1 MKEILIM
8 DRMNIVIVG
17 HVDHGKS
24 TVIGRILADT
34 GSLPEGKLEQVK
46 ATCAKNAKP
55 FEYAFLLDALKDEQ
69 SQGITIDAA
78 RCFFHTKKR
87 EYIVIDAPGHIE
99 FLKNMITGASRA
111 EAALLVIDAK
121 EGILENSKRH
131 GYLLSMLGI
140 RQVAVLVN
148 KMDLVG
154 YSEPVFRAI
163 EKEYGDFLKG
173 FNIKPDAFIPMS
185 AMNGVN
191 MIAKALEMPWYRG
204 LSVLEQLDAFQ
215 HESTSEAYPFRFPVQ
230 DIYKF
235 TELADDR
242 RIMAGTIE
250 TGNIRVGDE
259 VVFFPSKKRTRI
271 KTIEEFNKPPKR
283 EAAAGEAIGFT
294 TETQLYIKPG
304 ELMVRASDPAP
315 AVSTR
320 FKANLFWMGHAPLVK
335 GKKYK
340 LKLGASRPSVRLVD
354 VLNVLDS
361 SELTSIAS
369 KSQVDRHD
377 VAECLFETGKPI
389 AFDKAGELR
398 ETGRFVIVDNY
409 DIAGA
414 GIILEALREDRS
426 TLNDHVNRREKIW
439 EKSGVSAVERAGIY
453 GHRPAFILISG
464 KVNIGKQKIARELEA
479 LLLEQGVKA
488 FYLGISNLVSG
499 LDSELPQ
506 GTDSQE
512 EIVLRLGELGR
523 IIAESGQVF
532 ITTASDL
539 DDFDIETL
547 RILNRPNEILVI
559 QVGTDTFSGFKPSF
573 VLGENESLK
582 SAVEKIGAFLRQKE
596 IILDY
601 FI

>member
-1 MKEILIM
+1 M

-24 TVIGRILADT
+24 TVIGRLLADT

-78 RCFFHTKKR
+78 RCFFHTAKR

-154 YSEPVFRAI
+154 YREEVFRAI

-173 FNIKPDAFIPMS
+173 FGIQPEAFIPMS

-191 MIAKALEMPWYRG
+191 MTARAPEMPWYTGRP
-204 LSVLEQLDAFQ
+204 VLEQLDAFH

-242 RIMAGTIE
+242 RIMAGTIL
-250 TGNIRVGDE
+250 TGKIRVGDE
-259 VVFFPSKKRTRI
+259 VVFLPSKKRTRI
-271 KTIEEFNKPPKR
+271 KSVEEFNAPSKQ
-283 EAAAGEAIGFT
+283 EASAGEAVGFT

-304 ELMVRASDPAP
+304 ELMVRAADPAP
-315 AVSTR
+315 AVGTR
-320 FKANLFWMGHAPLVK
+320 FKANLFWMGQAPLVK

-340 LKLGASRPSVRLVD
+340 LKLGASRPSVRLVE

-361 SELTSIAS
+361 SELTSIAH
-369 KSQVDRHD
+369 KTQVDRHD
-377 VAECLFETGKPI
+377 VAECVFETGKPL
-389 AFDKAGELR
+389 AFDKAGDVR

-409 DIAGA
+409 EIAGA
-414 GIILEALREDRS
+414 GIVLEALPEDRS
-426 TLNDHVNRREKIW
+426 VLKDHVAQRERIW
-439 EKSGVSAVERAGIY
+439 ERSGVGPAERAGIY

-464 KVNIGKQKIARELEA
+464 KVNTGKQKIARELEA
-479 LLLEQGVKA
+479 RLLKQEVKA

-499 LDSELPQ
+499 LDSELPP
-506 GTDSQE
+506 GAESQE
-512 EIVLRLGELGR
+512 EIVRHLGELGR

-547 RILNRPNEILVI
+547 RILAAPSEVLVI
-559 QVGTDTFSGFKPSF
+559 QVGQSTFSSFQPSF
-573 VLGENESLK
+573 TLGENESLDA
-582 SAVEKIGAFLRQKE
+582 AVEKIGAFLKHKE
-596 IILDY
+596 IILEY
-601 FI
+601 YL

>member
-1 MKEILIM
+1 M
-8 DRMNIVIVG
+8 DRMNLVIVG

-24 TVIGRILADT
+24 SVIGRLLADT

-46 ATCAKNAKP
+46 ASCAKNAKP

-121 EGILENSKRH
+121 EGILENSRRH

-148 KMDLVG
+148 KMDLAG
-154 YSEPVFRAI
+154 YREPVFRAI

-173 FNIKPDAFIPMS
+173 FSIQPGAFIPMS
-185 AMNGVN
+185 AMDGVN
-191 MIAKALEMPWYRG
+191 LIDRSAKMPWYTG
-204 LSVLEQLDAFQ
+204 SSVLEQLDSFQ
-215 HESTSEAYPFRFPVQ
+215 HESTNEAKPFRFPVQ

-242 RIMAGTIE
+242 RIMAGTID
-250 TGNIRVGDE
+250 TGKIRVGDE
-259 VVFFPSKKRTRI
+259 VVFLPSKKRTRI
-271 KTIEEFNKPPKR
+271 KSIEEFNAPSKQ
-283 EAAAGEAIGFT
+283 EASAGEAVGFT

-304 ELMVRASDPAP
+304 EMMVKTRDPLP

-320 FKANLFWMGHAPLVK
+320 FKANIFWMGQAPLVQ

-340 LKLGASRPSVRLVD
+340 LKLGASRPSLRLVS

-361 SELTSIAS
+361 SELTSIAN
-369 KSQVDRHD
+369 KAQVDRHD
-377 VAECLFETGKPI
+377 VAECIFETGKPL
-389 AFDKAGELR
+389 AFDKAGDLR
-398 ETGRFVIVDNY
+398 ETGRFVVVDNY
-409 DIAGA
+409 EIAGA
-414 GIILEALREDRS
+414 GIILEALPEDRS
-426 TLNDHVNRREKIW
+426 ILKDHVRHREKIW
-439 EKSGVSAVERAGIY
+439 EQSHVRSAERTGIY

-464 KVNIGKQKIARELEA
+464 KVNTGKQRIARELEA
-479 LLLEQGVKA
+479 RLLKQGVKA
-488 FYLGISNLVSG
+488 FYLGISNLVSDH
-499 LDSELPQ
+499 DSEWPQ
-506 GTDSQE
+506 GADSQE
-512 EIVLRLGELGR
+512 EIVRHLGELGR
-523 IIAESGQVF
+523 ILAESGQVF

-539 DDFDIETL
+539 DDFDVETL
-547 RILNRPNEILVI
+547 RILNRPNEVLVI
-559 QVGTDTFSGFKPSF
+559 QMGPNTFSGFTPSF
-573 VLGENESLK
+573 VLEENGALD
-582 SAVEKIGAFLRQKE
+582 SAIEKIGAFLKQKE
-596 IILDY
+596 ILLDY
-601 FI
+601 CI

>member
-1 MKEILIM
+1 
-8 DRMNIVIVG
+8 MNIVIVG

-24 TVIGRILADT
+24 TVIGRLLADT

-131 GYLLSMLGI
+131 GYLLSMLGV

-148 KMDLVG
+148 KMDLVE
-154 YSEPVFRAI
+154 YSEKVFRAI
-163 EKEYGDFLKG
+163 EKECGDFLKG
-173 FNIKPDAFIPMS
+173 FSIKPSAFIPMS

-191 MIAKALEMPWYRG
+191 MIAKAPEMPWYTG
-204 LSVLEQLDAFQ
+204 LSVLEQLDSFQ

-235 TELADDR
+235 TELADER
-242 RIMAGTIE
+242 RIMAGTIL
-250 TGNIRVGDE
+250 TGKIQVGEE

-271 KTIEEFNKPPKR
+271 KTIEEFNAPSKP
-283 EAAAGEAIGFT
+283 EASAGEAIGFT

-320 FKANLFWMGHAPLVK
+320 FKANIFWMGHAPLVK

-340 LKLGASRPSVRLVD
+340 LKLGTSRPSVRLVE

-361 SELTSIAS
+361 SELTSIAN
-369 KSQVDRHD
+369 KAQVDRHD
-377 VAECLFETGKPI
+377 VAECIFETGKPL
-389 AFDKAGELR
+389 AFDKAGDLR

-409 DIAGA
+409 EIAGA
-414 GIILEALREDRS
+414 GIILEALPEDRS
-426 TLNDHVNRREKIW
+426 ILKDHIAQREKIW
-439 EKSGVSAVERAGIY
+439 ERSGVHSSERAGIY
-453 GHRPAFILISG
+453 GHRPAFILIAG

-479 LLLEQGVKA
+479 RLLKQGVKA

-499 LDSELPQ
+499 LDSELPP
-506 GTDSQE
+506 GAESQE
-512 EIVLRLGELGR
+512 EVVWHLGELGR

-547 RILNRPNEILVI
+547 RILNSPNEILVI
-559 QVGTDTFSGFKPSF
+559 QVGASTFSSFQLPF
-573 VLGENESLK
+573 VLGENEPLG
-582 SAVEKIGAFLRQKE
+582 SAVEKIAAFLKRKE
-596 IILDY
+596 ILLEY
-601 FI
+601 YL

>member
-1 MKEILIM
+1 M

-24 TVIGRILADT
+24 TVIGRLLADT

-154 YSEPVFRAI
+154 YSEPAFRVI

-173 FNIKPDAFIPMS
+173 FGIQPNAFIPMS

-191 MIAKALEMPWYRG
+191 MIAKSMEMPWYKG
-204 LSVLEQLDAFQ
+204 PPVLEQLDSFH
-215 HESTSEAYPFRFPVQ
+215 HENTSETYPFRFPVQ

-235 TELADDR
+235 TELADER
-242 RIMAGTIE
+242 RIMAGTIL
-250 TGNIRVGDE
+250 TGKIRVGDE
-259 VVFFPSKKRTRI
+259 VVFLPSQKRTRI
-271 KTIEEFNKPPKR
+271 KTIEEFNTPLKQ

-304 ELMVRASDPAP
+304 ELMAKTSDPLP
-315 AVSTR
+315 AVGTR
-320 FKANLFWMGHAPLVK
+320 FKANLFWMGQAPLVK

-340 LKLGASRPSVRLVD
+340 LKLGASRPSIRLVE

-361 SELTSIAS
+361 SELTSIAN
-369 KSQVDRHD
+369 KAQVDRHD
-377 VAECLFETGKPI
+377 VAECVFETGKPI
-389 AFDKAGELR
+389 AFDKVGDLR

-409 DIAGA
+409 EIAGA
-414 GIILEALREDRS
+414 GIVLEALPEDRS
-426 TLNDHVNRREKIW
+426 ILKSHVAQREKIW
-439 EKSGVSAVERAGIY
+439 ERSGVRSVERAGIY

-479 LLLEQGVKA
+479 RLLKQGVKA
-488 FYLGISNLVSG
+488 FYLGISNLFSG
-499 LDSELPQ
+499 LDSELPP
-506 GTDSQE
+506 GTESQE
-512 EIVLRLGELGR
+512 ETVRHLGELGR

-547 RILNRPNEILVI
+547 RILAAPSEILVV
-559 QVGTDTFSGFKPSF
+559 QVGPNTFSGFQPSF
-573 VLGENESLK
+573 VLGEDESLA
-582 SAVEKIGAFLRQKE
+582 SAVEKIGAFLKQKD
-596 IILDY
+596 ILLEY
-601 FI
+601 YL

>member
-1 MKEILIM
+1 M

-24 TVIGRILADT
+24 TVIGRLLADT

-46 ATCAKNAKP
+46 NTCAKNAKP

-99 FLKNMITGASRA
+99 FLKNMITGAARA

-154 YSEPVFRAI
+154 YSEQVFRAI

-173 FNIKPDAFIPMS
+173 FNIQPNAFIPMS

-191 MIAKALEMPWYRG
+191 MIAAALEMPWYKG
-204 LSVLEQLDAFQ
+204 FSVLEQLDSFH
-215 HESTSEAYPFRFPVQ
+215 HEGTSEAYPFRFPVQ

-242 RIMAGTIE
+242 RILAGTIE
-250 TGNIRVGDE
+250 AGKIRAGEE
-259 VVFFPSKKRTRI
+259 VIFFPSRKRTRI
-271 KTIEEFNKPPKR
+271 KSIEAFNVPSKQ
-283 EAAAGEAIGFT
+283 EASAGEAVGFT

-304 ELMVRASDPAP
+304 ELMARASDPSP
-315 AVSTR
+315 AVGTR
-320 FKANLFWMGHAPLVK
+320 FKANIFWMGQAPLMK

-340 LKLGASRPSVRLVD
+340 LKLGASRPSVRLVE

-361 SELTSIAS
+361 SELTSIAN
-369 KSQVDRHD
+369 KAQVDRHD
-377 VAECLFETGKPI
+377 VAECIFETGRPI

-409 DIAGA
+409 EIAGA
-414 GIILEALREDRS
+414 GIVLEALSEDRS
-426 TLNDHVNRREKIW
+426 LLKAHVNHREKIW
-439 EKSGVSAVERAGIY
+439 EQSGVSVTERAGIY

-464 KVNIGKQKIARELEA
+464 KVNTGKQKIARELEA
-479 LLLEQGVKA
+479 RLLKQGVKA

-499 LDSELPQ
+499 LDSELAP
-506 GTDSQE
+506 GEFQE
-512 EIVLRLGELGR
+512 EIVRHLGELGR
-523 IIAESGQVF
+523 IVAESGQVF

-547 RILNRPNEILVI
+547 RILNHPNEILVV
-559 QVGTDTFSGFKPSF
+559 QVGPSTFSGFKPSF
-573 VLGENESLK
+573 TVDEKELLEP
-582 SAVEKIGAFLRQKE
+582 AVEKIGVFLKQKE
-596 IILDY
+596 IILEY
-601 FI
+601 YL

>member
-1 MKEILIM
+1 
-8 DRMNIVIVG
+8 
-17 HVDHGKS
+17 
-24 TVIGRILADT
+24 LADT

-99 FLKNMITGASRA
+99 FLKNMITGAARA

-140 RQVAVLVN
+140 PQIAVLVN

-154 YSEPVFRAI
+154 YDEKVFREI
-163 EKEYGDFLKG
+163 EKGYGDFLKG
-173 FNIKPDAFIPMS
+173 FNLRPDVFIPIS
-185 AMNGVN
+185 AMGGQNL
-191 MIAKALEMPWYRG
+191 AARSREMSWYKG
-204 LSVLEQLDAFQ
+204 PTVLEQLDLFQ
-215 HESTSEAYPFRFPVQ
+215 HEPGRGSASFRFPVQ

-235 TELADDR
+235 TELGDDR

-250 TGNIRVGDE
+250 TGTVRAGDE
-259 VVFFPSKKRTRI
+259 VIFLPSKKRTRI
-271 KTIEEFNKPPKR
+271 KTIEEFNAPPKK
-283 EAAAGEAIGFT
+283 EALAGEAIGFT

-304 ELMVRASDPAP
+304 ELMVKAGDPLP
-315 AVSTR
+315 AVGTK
-320 FKANLFWMGHAPLVK
+320 FKANIFWMGHAPLVK

-340 LKLGASRPSVRLVD
+340 LKLGAARPSVRLVD

-361 SELTSIAS
+361 SELTSIAN
-369 KSQVDRHD
+369 KAQVDRHD
-377 VAECLFETGKPI
+377 VAECVFETGKPI
-389 AFDKAGELR
+389 AFDKASDLR
-398 ETGRFVIVDNY
+398 ETGRFVLVDNY
-409 DIAGA
+409 EIAAA
-414 GIILEALREDRS
+414 GIVLEALPEDR
-426 TLNDHVNRREKIW
+426 TILKDHVSHREKIW
-439 EKSGVSAVERAGIY
+439 ERSGVSSAERAGVY
-453 GHRPAFILISG
+453 GHRPAFILIAG
-464 KVNIGKQKIARELEA
+464 KVSTGKQKIARELEA
-479 LLLEQGVKA
+479 RLLKQGVKA

-506 GTDSQE
+506 GADSQE
-512 EIVLRLGELGR
+512 EIVRHLGELGR

-547 RILNRPNEILVI
+547 RILNNPNEILVI
-559 QVGTDTFSGFKPSF
+559 QVGPNTFSGFKPSF
-573 VLGENESLK
+573 MLEENESLEA
-582 SAVEKIGAFLRQKE
+582 AVEKISAFLKKKE
-596 IILDY
+596 ILLEY
-601 FI
+601 YL

>member
-1 MKEILIM
+1 M

-24 TVIGRILADT
+24 TVIGRLLADT
-34 GSLPEGKLEQVK
+34 GSLPDGKLEQVK

-78 RCFFHTKKR
+78 RCFFHTEQR

-99 FLKNMITGASRA
+99 FLKNMITGAARA

-154 YSEPVFRAI
+154 YSEATFSAI
-163 EKEYGDFLKG
+163 EEEYGDFLKG
-173 FNIKPDAFIPMS
+173 FNINPEVFIPMS

-191 MIAKALEMPWYRG
+191 MTAKSPEMPWYQGRT
-204 LSVLEQLDAFQ
+204 VLEQLDSFH
-215 HESTSEAYPFRFPVQ
+215 HEGGGEVYPFRFPVQ

-235 TELADDR
+235 TELNDER
-242 RIMAGTIE
+242 RIMAGTVY
-250 TGNIRVGDE
+250 TGKIKVGEE
-259 VVFFPSKKRTRI
+259 VVFLPSKKRTRV
-271 KTIEEFNKPPKR
+271 KSIEEFSAPLKL
-283 EAAAGEAIGFT
+283 EASAGEAIGFT

-304 ELMVRASDPAP
+304 ELMVRASDPFP
-315 AVSTR
+315 SIGTR
-320 FKANLFWMGHAPLVK
+320 FKATLFWMGQMPLVK
-335 GKKYK
+335 GKRYK
-340 LKLGASRPSVRLVD
+340 LKIGAARTSVRLTE

-369 KSQVDRHD
+369 KEQVDRHD
-377 VAECLFETGKPI
+377 VAECVFETGKPI
-389 AFDKAGELR
+389 AFDKASDLR

-409 DIAGA
+409 EIAGA
-414 GIILEALREDRS
+414 GTVLEALREDRS
-426 TLNDHVNRREKIW
+426 VLREHVQGREKIW
-439 EKSGVSAVERAGIY
+439 ERSGVGSLSRAKIY
-453 GHRPAFILISG
+453 GHRPGFILIAG
-464 KVNIGKQKIARELEA
+464 KVNTGKQRIARELESR
-479 LLLEQGVKA
+479 LLDQGVKA
-488 FYLGISNLVSG
+488 FYLGVSNDVSG
-499 LDSELPQ
+499 LESGLFE
-506 GTDSQE
+506 GAEFQE
-512 EIVLRLGELGR
+512 EVVMRLGELGR

-539 DDFDIETL
+539 DDFDVETL
-547 RILNRPNEILVI
+547 RILSAPTEILVI
-559 QVGTDTFSGFKPSF
+559 QVGPGTFSGFKPSF
-573 VLGENESLK
+573 VLEENEALD
-582 SAVEKIGAFLRQKE
+582 SAVGKIFSFLTKKE

-601 FI
+601 YL

>member
-1 MKEILIM
+1 M

-24 TVIGRILADT
+24 TVIGRLLADT

-78 RCFFHTKKR
+78 RCFFHTEKR

-148 KMDLVG
+148 KMDLVEYG
-154 YSEPVFRAI
+154 EKVFRAI

-173 FNIKPDAFIPMS
+173 FGIQPLAFIPMS

-191 MIAKALEMPWYRG
+191 MIARSAEMPWYKGR
-204 LSVLEQLDAFQ
+204 SVLEQLDSFQ

-242 RIMAGTIE
+242 RIMAGTVA
-250 TGNIRVGDE
+250 TGKIRVGDE
-259 VVFFPSKKRTRI
+259 VMFLPSKKKTRI
-271 KTIEEFNKPPKR
+271 KSIEEFNAPAKQ
-283 EAAAGEAIGFT
+283 EALAGEATGFT

-304 ELMVRASDPAP
+304 ELMVKTSDPLP
-315 AVSTR
+315 AVGTR
-320 FKANLFWMGHAPLVK
+320 FKATLFWMGQAPLVK

-340 LKLGASRPSVRLVD
+340 LKLGASRPSVRLVE
-354 VLNVLDS
+354 VLSVLDS
-361 SELTSIAS
+361 SELTSIAN
-369 KSQVDRHD
+369 KAQVDRHD
-377 VAECLFETGKPI
+377 VAECVFETGKPI
-389 AFDKAGELR
+389 AFDKASDLR
-398 ETGRFVIVDNY
+398 ETGRFVIVDHY
-409 DIAGA
+409 EIAGA
-414 GIILEALREDRS
+414 GIILEALPEDRS
-426 TLNDHVNRREKIW
+426 ILKDHVAQREKIW
-439 EKSGVSAVERAGIY
+439 ERSSINSAERAGIY

-464 KVNIGKQKIARELEA
+464 KVNTGKQRIARELEVR
-479 LLLEQGVKA
+479 LLKQGVKA

-499 LDSELPQ
+499 LGSELPP
-506 GTDSQE
+506 GTESQE
-512 EIVLRLGELGR
+512 EIVRHLGELGR

-547 RILNRPNEILVI
+547 RILASPSEILVI
-559 QVGTDTFSGFKPSF
+559 QVGPNTFSGFKPSF
-573 VLGENESLK
+573 VLEENEPLEA
-582 SAVEKIGAFLRQKE
+582 AVEKLGAFLKQKE
-596 IILDY
+596 IILEY
-601 FI
+601 YL

>member
-1 MKEILIM
+1 M

-24 TVIGRILADT
+24 TVIGRLLADT

-99 FLKNMITGASRA
+99 FLKNMITGAARA

-131 GYLLSMLGI
+131 GYLLSMLGV
-140 RQVAVLVN
+140 RQVAVMVN

-154 YSEPVFRAI
+154 YSEQVFRAI

-173 FNIKPDAFIPMS
+173 FNIKPNAFIPMS

-191 MIAKALEMPWYRG
+191 MIVASPEMPWYKGR
-204 LSVLEQLDAFQ
+204 SVLEQLDSFH

-235 TELADDR
+235 TELDDDR
-242 RIMAGTIE
+242 RIMAGTID
-250 TGNIRVGDE
+250 TGKIRVGEE

-271 KTIEEFNKPPKR
+271 KSIEEFNTPLKQ
-283 EAAAGEAIGFT
+283 EASAGEAIGFT

-304 ELMVRASDPAP
+304 ELMVKAADPLP

-320 FKANLFWMGHAPLVK
+320 FKTTIFWMGHASLVK

-340 LKLGASRPSVRLVD
+340 LKLGASRPSVRLVE

-361 SELTSIAS
+361 SELTSIAN
-369 KSQVDRHD
+369 KKQVDRHD
-377 VAECLFETGKPI
+377 VAECIFETGKPI
-389 AFDKAGELR
+389 AFDKAGDLR

-409 DIAGA
+409 EIAGA
-414 GIILEALREDRS
+414 GIILEALPEDRS
-426 TLNDHVNRREKIW
+426 ILKDHVAQREKIW
-439 EKSGVSAVERAGIY
+439 ERSGVSSAERAGIY
-453 GHRPAFILISG
+453 GHRPGFILISG
-464 KVNIGKQKIARELEA
+464 KVNTGKQKIARELEA
-479 LLLEQGVKA
+479 RLLKQGVKA

-499 LDSELPQ
+499 LDSELPS
-506 GTDSQE
+506 GAESQE
-512 EIVLRLGELGR
+512 EIVRHLGELGR
-523 IIAESGQVF
+523 IITESGQVF
-532 ITTASDL
+532 ITTVSEA

-547 RILNRPNEILVI
+547 RILNTPNEILVI
-559 QVGTDTFSGFKPSF
+559 QVGPSSFSSVRPAI
-573 VLGENESLK
+573 VLEEGASVE
-582 SAVEKIGAFLRQKE
+582 SAVERVWAFLKQKE
-596 IILDY
+596 IFPEYYL
-601 FI
+601 

>member
-1 MKEILIM
+1 M

-24 TVIGRILADT
+24 TVIGRLLADT
-34 GSLPEGKLEQVK
+34 GSLPEGKLDQVK

-99 FLKNMITGASRA
+99 FLKNMITGAARA

-140 RQVAVLVN
+140 RQVVVLVN

-154 YSEPVFRAI
+154 YSEQSFRAI
-163 EKEYGDFLKG
+163 EKEYSDFLAG
-173 FNIKPDAFIPMS
+173 LNIRPNAFIPMS

-191 MIAKALEMPWYRG
+191 MVARSPEMPWYQG
-204 LSVLEQLDAFQ
+204 LSVLEQLDSFP
-215 HESTSEAYPFRFPVQ
+215 HETGSDAYAFRFPVQ

-235 TELADDR
+235 TELGDDR
-242 RIMAGTIE
+242 RIMAGTVY
-250 TGNIRVGDE
+250 TGKIKVGEE
-259 VVFFPSKKRTRI
+259 VVFLPSKKRTRI
-271 KTIEEFNKPPKR
+271 KSIEEFNLPSKN
-283 EAAAGEAIGFT
+283 EAQAGEAIGFT

-304 ELMVRASDPAP
+304 ELMVKADDPQP

-320 FKANLFWMGHAPLVK
+320 FKANIFWMGHAPLVK

-340 LKLGASRPSVRLVD
+340 LKIGAARTTVRLAEV
-354 VLNVLDS
+354 VNVLDS
-361 SELTSIAS
+361 SELTSIAN
-369 KSQVDRHD
+369 KAQVDRHD
-377 VAECLFETGKPI
+377 VAECVFETGKPV
-389 AFDKAGELR
+389 AFDRASELR
-398 ETGRFVIVDNY
+398 ETGRFVIVDHY
-409 DIAGA
+409 EIAGA
-414 GIILEALREDRS
+414 GIVLEAFAEDRS
-426 TLNDHVNRREKIW
+426 LLKEHVAQREKVW
-439 EKSGVSAVERAGIY
+439 VKSGVGSGERSKIY
-453 GHRPAFILISG
+453 GHRPAFILIAG
-464 KVNIGKQKIARELEA
+464 KINTGKQKIARELEA
-479 LLLEQGVKA
+479 RLLGRGVKA

-499 LDSELPQ
+499 LDSEPSSNPDQ
-506 GTDSQE
+506 QE
-512 EIVLRLGELGR
+512 EIVRHLGELGR

-539 DDFDIETL
+539 DDFDVETL

-559 QVGTDTFSGFKPSF
+559 QVGPSAFSSFKPHF
-573 VLGENESLK
+573 EIAEHEALDA
-582 SAVEKIGAFLRQKE
+582 AVEKIVAFLKQKE
-596 IILDY
+596 ILLEY
-601 FI
+601 YL

>member
-1 MKEILIM
+1 M

-24 TVIGRILADT
+24 TVIGRLLADT
-34 GSLPEGKLEQVK
+34 GSLPEGKLEQVQ

-78 RCFFHTKKR
+78 RCFFHTKRR

-99 FLKNMITGASRA
+99 FLKNMITGASQA

-154 YSEPVFRAI
+154 YSEQVFRAI
-163 EKEYGDFLKG
+163 EKEYGDFLKE
-173 FNIKPDAFIPMS
+173 FNIRPNAFIPMS
-185 AMNGVN
+185 ALNGVN
-191 MIAKALEMPWYRG
+191 MIAKSPEMPWYTG
-204 LSVLEQLDAFQ
+204 LSVLEQLDAF
-215 HESTSEAYPFRFPVQ
+215 HYESGSEAYPFRFPVQ

-242 RIMAGTIE
+242 RIMAGTIL
-250 TGNIRVGDE
+250 TGSIEVGDE

-271 KTIEEFNKPPKR
+271 KTIEEFNAPSKQ
-283 EAAAGEAIGFT
+283 EASAGEAIGFT
-294 TETQLYIKPG
+294 TEPQLYVKPG

-315 AVSTR
+315 AVGTR
-320 FKANLFWMGHAPLVK
+320 FKANIFWMGHAPLVK

-340 LKLGASRPSVRLVD
+340 LKIGTSRPSVRLVE

-361 SELTSIAS
+361 SELTSIAN
-369 KSQVDRHD
+369 KAQVDRHD
-377 VAECLFETGKPI
+377 VAECVFETGKPI
-389 AFDKAGELR
+389 AFDKAGDLR

-409 DIAGA
+409 EIAGA
-414 GIILEALREDRS
+414 GIILETLPEDR
-426 TLNDHVNRREKIW
+426 TILKDHVRHREKIW
-439 EKSGVSAVERAGIY
+439 ERSGVGSAERAGIY
-453 GHRPAFILISG
+453 GHRLAFILISG
-464 KVNIGKQKIARELEA
+464 KVNTGKQKIARELEA
-479 LLLEQGVKA
+479 RLLKQGVKA

-499 LDSELPQ
+499 LDSELSP
-506 GTDSQE
+506 GVDPQE
-512 EIVLRLGELGR
+512 EIVRHLGELGR

-547 RILNRPNEILVI
+547 RILAAPSEILVI
-559 QVGTDTFSGFKPSF
+559 HVGVSTFSGFKPSF
-573 VLGENESLK
+573 LLGENEPLDL
-582 SAVEKIGAFLRQKE
+582 AVEKIGAFLKQKE
-596 IILDY
+596 IILEY
-601 FI
+601 YL

>member
-1 MKEILIM
+1 M

-24 TVIGRILADT
+24 TVIGRLLADT

-111 EAALLVIDAK
+111 EAALLAIDAK

-140 RQVAVLVN
+140 RQVAILVN

-154 YSEPVFRAI
+154 YDEKTFKTI
-163 EKEYGDFLKG
+163 EKEYGDFLRG
-173 FNIKPDAFIPMS
+173 FNIQPNAFIPMS
-185 AMNGVN
+185 AMKGVN
-191 MIAKALEMPWYRG
+191 MIAKSPEMPWYKG
-204 LSVLEQLDAFQ
+204 FSVLEQLDSFQ
-215 HESTSEAYPFRFPVQ
+215 HESTSEAHPFRFPVQ

-235 TELADDR
+235 TEIGDER
-242 RIMAGTIE
+242 RIVAGTIA
-250 TGNIRVGDE
+250 TGTIRGGDE
-259 VVFFPSKKRTRI
+259 VVFLPSRKKTRI
-271 KTIEEFNKPPKR
+271 KTIEEFNAPSKS
-283 EAAAGEAIGFT
+283 EASAGEAIGFT

-304 ELMVRASDPAP
+304 ELMVKASDPLP
-315 AVSTR
+315 SVGTR
-320 FKANLFWMGHAPLVK
+320 FKANIFWMGHAPLVK

-340 LKLGASRPSVRLVD
+340 LKIGASRPSVRLVE

-361 SELTSIAS
+361 SELTSIAN
-369 KSQVDRHD
+369 KAQVDRHD
-377 VAECLFETGKPI
+377 VAECVFEAGKPI
-389 AFDKAGELR
+389 AFDKASDLR
-398 ETGRFVIVDNY
+398 ETGRFVLVDNY
-409 DIAGA
+409 EIAGA
-414 GIILEALREDRS
+414 GIVLEALPEDRS
-426 TLNDHVNRREKIW
+426 ILKDHVRHREKIW
-439 EKSGVSAVERAGIY
+439 EKSGVSPAERAGIY

-464 KVNIGKQKIARELEA
+464 KIHVGKQKIARELEA
-479 LLLEQGVKA
+479 RLLKQGVKA
-488 FYLGISNLVSG
+488 FYLGISNLISG

-506 GTDSQE
+506 GIDSQE
-512 EIVLRLGELGR
+512 EIVRHLGELGR

-539 DDFDIETL
+539 DDFDVETL
-547 RILNRPNEILVI
+547 RILAAPGEVLVI
-559 QVGTDTFSGFKPSF
+559 QVGPSSFTGFQPSF
-573 VLGENESLK
+573 VMGENEQLD
-582 SAVEKIGAFLRQKE
+582 SAIEKIGAFLKQKE
-596 IILDY
+596 ILLEY
-601 FI
+601 YL